1 MKRLSNWNS
10 LSRHLPSTRL
20 PRRPYLSLI
29 TFSLIVVIMA
39 ACTSSTPIPPYFE
52 AFERIPIKTVSVKG
66 QRIAY
71 LDVGQGQP
79 VILIHGFGGSMW
91 QWEHQQTPLSA
102 QVRLITPDLIGSG
115 LSDKPD
121 IEYLPEQMLEYFVG
135 FMDAL
140 QTRQAMLVGNSMGAG
155 LAIGMALAHPD
166 RVSQLILIDGL
177 PANVRDK
184 LTSPS
189 IKRALNTSA
198 PSWIVSFGNWL
209 FGGFMIESIL
219 REIVHDPALLTP
231 AVIERS
237 NRNRQ
242 RPGLIAPTMSAR
254 DNLPLWEAGF
264 AKRIGE
270 ITQPTL
276 ILWGEEDRV
285 FPIGVGEELQRTIKG
300 SSLVRIPQAGH
311 IPQWERPDLVNQA
324 MIDFLGRH

>member
-29 TFSLIVVIMA
+29 TLSLIVVIMA

-52 AFERIPIKTVSVKG
+52 AFERIPIKTVSVKD
-66 QRIAY
+66 QSIAY

-121 IEYLPEQMLEYFVG
+121 IAYLPEQMLEYFIG
-135 FMDAL
+135 FMDAV
-140 QTRQAMLVGNSMGAG
+140 QTKQATLVGNSMGAG

-189 IKRALNTSA
+189 IKRAMNTSA

>member
-1 MKRLSNWNS
+1 
-10 LSRHLPSTRL
+10 
-20 PRRPYLSLI
+20 
-29 TFSLIVVIMA
+29 LIVVIMA

-91 QWEHQQTPLSA
+91 QWEHQQTPLSS

-140 QTRQAMLVGNSMGAG
+140 QTRQATLVGNSMGAG
-155 LAIGMALAHPD
+155 LAIGMALAHPA

-189 IKRALNTSA
+189 IKRALNTTA

-231 AVIERS
+231 TVIERS

-324 MIDFLGRH
+324 MIDFLGRR

>member
-1 MKRLSNWNS
+1 
-10 LSRHLPSTRL
+10 
-20 PRRPYLSLI
+20 
-29 TFSLIVVIMA
+29 MA
-39 ACTSSTPIPPYFE
+39 ACTSSTPIPSYFE

-198 PSWIVSFGNWL
+198 PSWLVSFGNWL

-219 REIVHDPALLTP
+219 REIVHDSALLTP
-231 AVIERS
+231 AVSERS

-264 AKRIGE
+264 AKRIAE

-324 MIDFLGRH
+324 MIEFLGRH

>member
-39 ACTSSTPIPPYFE
+39 ACSSSTPIPPYFE

-140 QTRQAMLVGNSMGAG
+140 QTRQATLVGNSMGAG

-177 PANVRDK
+177 PANVREK

-198 PSWIVSFGNWL
+198 PSWLVSFGNWL

-242 RPGLIAPTMSAR
+242 RPGLIAPTMSAA

-276 ILWGEEDRV
+276 ILWGEDDRV
-285 FPIGVGEELQRTIKG
+285 FPIVVGEELQRTIKT
-300 SSLVRIPQAGH
+300 SSLIRIPQAGH

-324 MIDFLGRH
+324 MIDFLGRR